1 MNADNRYS
9 DEQIN
14 AFVDGELT
22 HEERVELLERATH
35 SDSLKQRICDAQYLK
50 ERVQDAYPETV
61 AAEHD
66 PGRRRFFGHAIAAAV
81 GGVTVLTGLRVLD
94 RTEPGV
100 VTVAGSE
107 SELQRDQSRVVFHI
121 SSDDAGLAD
130 ELLNQVELVLQDYAS
145 NSKPIKVEVVANN
158 QGLRLLQLGRS
169 PFPERIRKLDEKYQN
184 LMFAACGNTIERFRK
199 KFAERIEIL
208 PEAVVIRSGV
218 SFVARRQQQGWSY
231 IKA

>member
-9 DEQIN
+9 DELIN
-14 AFVDGELT
+14 AFIDGELT
-22 HEERVELLERATH
+22 HEERVELLESATH
-35 SDSLKQRICDAQYLK
+35 SDSLKQRICDTQYLK
-50 ERVQDAYPETV
+50 ERVRDAYPEPV
-61 AAEHD
+61 GAEHN
-66 PGRRRFFGHAIAAAV
+66 PERRRFLGHAMAAAV

-100 VTVAGSE
+100 VTIAESE
-107 SELQRDQSRVVFHI
+107 SELPRDQSRVVFHI

-130 ELLNQVELVLQDYAS
+130 ELLNQVELVLQDYAI

-169 PFPERIRKLDEKYQN
+169 PFPERIRKLDKKYQN

-199 KFAERIEIL
+199 KFSERIEIL